1 MSWTIHARAWDD
13 AAGADLRRQQRVELD
28 DRYGFTDHEPGPM
41 PSEADI
47 ALFLVAIDDAGTAI
61 ACGALRQLDETS
73 AEVKRMYV
81 VPASRGSGVATGIL
95 RALEDAAVERGW
107 HTVRIETG
115 TAQPD
120 AQRFYQREGY
130 EEIPLFGSYVGST
143 LSICYER
150 TLKPS

>member
-1 MSWTIHARAWDD
+1 MTWTIQPRAWDD
-13 AAGADLRRQQRVELD
+13 PAGAELRRLQRVELD
-28 DRYGFTDHEPGPM
+28 ARYGFDDHEPGPM

-47 ALFLVAIDDAGTAI
+47 AVFLVAVDDSGEAI
-61 ACGALRQLDETS
+61 ACGALRPLDETS
-73 AEVKRMYV
+73 VEVKRMYV
-81 VPASRGSGVATGIL
+81 EPAARGSGVATAIL
-95 RALEDAAVERGW
+95 RALEGAALERGW

-130 EEIPLFGSYVGST
+130 EKIPLFGSYVGST

-150 TLKPS
+150 SLTPS

>member
-1 MSWTIHARAWDD
+1 MTWTIHARAWDD

-107 HTVRIETG
+107 PTVRIETG